1 MITCTL
7 ALDEEIQVRGHV
19 SVENQ
24 VLTAGIIAEDS
35 VRKRVIAGRQI
46 QILLEFVGKKNALNL
61 IFLKAEN
68 LLRMREQ

>member
-7 ALDEEIQVRGHV
+7 ALDEEIQVRGHT

-24 VLTAGIIAEDS
+24 VLTAGVIAEDS
-35 VRKRVIAGRQI
+35 VRKSATAGRQI
-46 QILLEFVGKKNALNL
+46 QMLLEFVDKKNILDL
-61 IFLKAEN
+61 IFLRAEN